1 MRPKIIRF
9 PLLQE
14 KKIACKLKRLLAA
27 SLTRTC
33 VDSHAALPAIC
44 QLELEVLCGL
54 SSVSGNLLDDHLNL
68 RAADEGDQLPLLQ
81 PRRVHG
87 DRSAVLDQSEVSI
100 VTRSPPITAH
110 LDPVLA
116 ALHQAGGVL
125 ARVLR
130 HQELGCNITVS

>member
-44 QLELEVLCGL
+44 QLELEVLSGL
-54 SSVSGNLLDDHLNL
+54 GSVSGNLLDDHLDL
-68 RAADEGDQLPLLQ
+68 RAANEGEQLPLLQ
-81 PRRVHG
+81 PGSVHG
-87 DRSAVLDQSEVSI
+87 DGSAVLDQSEVSI

-110 LDPVLA
+110 LATILTIWTN
-116 ALHQAGGVL
+116 Q
-125 ARVLR
+125 R
-130 HQELGCNITVS
+130 

>member
-1 MRPKIIRF
+1 M
-9 PLLQE
+9 
-14 KKIACKLKRLLAA
+14 
-27 SLTRTC
+27 TRTC

-54 SSVSGNLLDDHLNL
+54 GSVSGDLLDDHLNL

-81 PRRVHG
+81 PRGVQG

-100 VTRSPPITAH
+100 VTRSLPITAH

-116 ALHQAGGVL
+116 ALDQAGGVL
-125 ARVLR
+125 ARVLC
-130 HQELGCNITVS
+130 HQVLSCNVIDSYL